1 MHKILATLILAL
13 FAVSAN
19 ADRIAYFA
27 TSFDGGMPEGT
38 LSVDR
43 DEQTL
48 HFTMVQA
55 GFDQG
60 DAWKVFALDGNSYA
74 ASPARHKVGKGETA
88 LAADDW
94 MILPAVRIMAADAT
108 IDWDAKTIAESIDE
122 GCAYEV
128 RVSTRGNKP
137 EDFTDDAVFS
147 IDEET
152 IGRWSRHSVSLA
164 QYAGQE
170 VWIAFVH
177 TSLNR
182 EILAVDNINVGG
194 SAGLY
199 QITDLTGRFQY
210 APWRPTV
217 AAQLKATSAERIT
230 SFTAYCDVDGE
241 TFTQRF
247 EGVNLDADSPAV
259 DLTFPLSRSLNPG
272 DVAHYSLRVE
282 VDGNA
287 GVEQPAVEGQLTYM
301 LFKTKRRVVAEEGTG
316 MWCGYC
322 PRGIV
327 AMRQMREKYSDDF
340 IGIAVHYDDALY
352 NAVKDYCNTLYF
364 PSYPSAYINRTTLCG
379 DPMPLDSKGQYSCA
393 EGLEKACLGAIE
405 DDAPADLAL
414 TWTILP
420 DGKLGLVADAHFA
433 ITAHNSDYRFTAVA
447 VEDEV
452 SAAGYYQT
460 NYYSGSAKPL
470 GGFES
475 EAEKIVPFT
484 FDEVA
489 RAALLPFGGTE
500 GEISA
505 TVEANRH
512 YSVTKELKAPTYS
525 NLANVRVVLM
535 LLDGRSG
542 EVLNAVQASA
552 VSVDEYNAVL
562 ASCND
567 GLHISDASAP
577 HHIYTLDGRAA
588 GNTRRGVVIEDGRK
602 TLR

>member
-1 MHKILATLILAL
+1 MHKILATIILAL
-13 FAVSAN
+13 FAVSAS
-19 ADRIAYFA
+19 AERTAYFA

-38 LSVDR
+38 LTVDR

-60 DAWKVFALDGNSYA
+60 DAWKVFTLDGNRYA
-74 ASPARHKVGKGETA
+74 ASPARHKVAKGETA

-108 IDWDAKTIAESIDE
+108 IDWDAKTIAESLDE
-122 GCAYEV
+122 GCTYEV
-128 RVSTRGNKP
+128 RISTRGNKP
-137 EDFTDDAVFS
+137 EDFTDAAVFS

-152 IGRWSRHSVSLA
+152 IGDWSHHSVSLA

-194 SAGLY
+194 SPGLY
-199 QITDLTGRFQY
+199 QITDLTGHFQY
-210 APWRPTV
+210 APLRPTV

-241 TFTQRF
+241 TLTQRF

-282 VDGNA
+282 VDGNS

-327 AMRQMREKYSDDF
+327 AMHQMREKYPDDF

-352 NAVKDYCNTLYF
+352 APVEDYCNTLHF
-364 PSYPSAYINRTTLCG
+364 PSFPSAYVNRTTLCG
-379 DPMPLDSKGQYSCA
+379 DPMPLDSKGQYSCT

-405 DDAPADLAL
+405 DDAPADVAL

-447 VEDEV
+447 VEDGV
-452 SAAGYYQT
+452 SAADYYQT
-460 NYYSGSAKPL
+460 NYFSGSTTPL

-475 EAEKIVPFT
+475 EAGKIVPFT

-489 RAALLPFGGTE
+489 RAALLPFDGTE
-500 GEISA
+500 GEIPA
-505 TVEANRH
+505 TVHADRH
-512 YSVTKELKAPTYS
+512 YSVTKELKTPKYN
-525 NLANVRVVLM
+525 NLAKLRVVLM

-562 ASCND
+562 AGCND
-567 GLHISDASAP
+567 DIHIPAASSRRN
-577 HHIYTLDGRAA
+577 IYSIDGRPA
-588 GNTRRGVVIEDGRK
+588 GDGHRGVIIEDGRK
-602 TLR
+602 ALR